1 MRMTQIFTL
10 NQNDVIR
17 YLYNE
22 TTPQEND
29 RIVEALLFDTELLE
43 FYLESAEIKQSLD
56 QVVIS
61 PPQQIVDNIMAY
73 SKKYALEA

>member
-1 MRMTQIFTL
+1 MTQIFTL

-29 RIVEALLFDTELLE
+29 RIVEALLFDSELLE
-43 FYLESAEIKQSLD
+43 FYLEAVEVKQGLSRSMLT
-56 QVVIS
+56 
-61 PPQQIVDNIMAY
+61 PPQRVIDNIMAY
-73 SKKYALEA
+73 SKKYAFEA

>member
-1 MRMTQIFTL
+1 MQTFTL

-29 RIVEALLFDTELLE
+29 RIVEALLFDSELLE
-43 FYLESAEIKQSLD
+43 FYLESVETKQGLD
-56 QVVIS
+56 QVTLTPPKKVI
-61 PPQQIVDNIMAY
+61 DDIMAY
-73 SKKYALEA
+73 SKKYAIEA

>member
-1 MRMTQIFTL
+1 MTQIFTL

-29 RIVEALLFDTELLE
+29 RIVEALLFDAELLE
-43 FYLESAEIKQSLD
+43 FYFEAADTKQGLD
-56 QVVIS
+56 KAMLTPPDDVIN
-61 PPQQIVDNIMAY
+61 NIMAY
-73 SKKYALEA
+73 SKKYAFGA

>member
-1 MRMTQIFTL
+1 MTQIFTL

-29 RIVEALLFDTELLE
+29 RIVEALLFDAELLE
-43 FYLESAEIKQSLD
+43 FYLEAVEIKQGLNYAMLTPPK
-56 QVVIS
+56 QVI
-61 PPQQIVDNIMAY
+61 DNIMAY
-73 SKKYALEA
+73 SKKYAFEA

>member
-1 MRMTQIFTL
+1 MTQISTL

-29 RIVEALLFDTELLE
+29 RIVEALLFDVELLE
-43 FYLESAEIKQSLD
+43 FYLESVETKEGLD
-56 QVVIS
+56 QVIMTPPRKVIN
-61 PPQQIVDNIMAY
+61 NILAY
-73 SKKYALEA
+73 SKKYAIEA

>member
-1 MRMTQIFTL
+1 MTQIFTL

-29 RIVEALLFDTELLE
+29 RIIEALLFDTELLE
-43 FYLESAEIKQSLD
+43 FYLEAIEIKQGLD
-56 QVVIS
+56 YS
-61 PPQQIVDNIMAY
+61 MLTPPQGVIDNIMAY
-73 SKKYALEA
+73 SKKYAFKA